1 MGIYRNVY
9 QPFGG
14 TYFEEMAA
22 QAAAQAV
29 RAAQAAQA
37 VQAAQAAAQAAQA
50 VQTAAPGSAVIAAD
64 RYEGPIPTEAYPS
77 YQLDWPGI
85 AGTAERLGIAANQI
99 ATGAQPLAP
108 GAGVTAPGAA
118 EAPSGIQAPPAG
130 TPGVSAGTSPWLLIG
145 GAALLYFVVLK

>member
-9 QPFGG
+9 QPFGDVNLG
-14 TYFEEMAA
+14 SES
-22 QAAAQAV
+22 
-29 RAAQAAQA
+29 
-37 VQAAQAAAQAAQA
+37 
-50 VQTAAPGSAVIAAD
+50 APF
-64 RYEGPIPTEAYPS
+64 IPQ

-85 AGTAERLGIAANQI
+85 VGTAERLGIAANQI

-118 EAPSGIQAPPAG
+118 EAPTGLQAPPAG

-145 GAALLYFVVLK
+145 GAAAIYYFILK